1 MSTDASIDGVKT
13 EIFLSERAGVLR
25 FEPGQLPSGSAVYR
39 HVTVA
44 PLLSPESRGQQLAMA
59 RPTIAG
65 LNVETSSGKSGKA

>member
-13 EIFLSERAGVLR
+13 EIFLPARAGEER
-25 FEPGQLPSGSAVYR
+25 FEPGQLPSGSTVDR

-44 PLLSPESRGQQLAMA
+44 PLLPREIGGQQLAMA
-59 RPTIAG
+59 RLTFAG